1 MPVLEND
8 AMNLFSRKINQVL
21 MAACVGLTLA
31 AGAAL
36 AQAPAADAPGRPD
49 AKLVG
54 DWTVRCFP
62 IQSPSPCDIFQEQDY
77 QKTGQRVLS
86 ISIAYVPS
94 LDKHAIQLSVPWD
107 ISIPKGVVMQT
118 DAYTPPVLKYRRC
131 DRSGCYIEMAVD
143 NALVEGLAKSGAEG
157 KVNIAADNG
166 KNYTL
171 KFSLKG
177 FSRPHDD
184 RAPRPRPRPKPA
196 QRGGGAPAAPAA
208 TP

>member
-1 MPVLEND
+1 MK
-8 AMNLFSRKINQVL
+8 LFSRKINQALLATGFGLVL
-21 MAACVGLTLA
+21 T

-36 AQAPAADAPGRPD
+36 AQQAPDPAAVGRPD
-49 AKLVG
+49 AKMVG

-77 QKTGQRVLS
+77 AKTGQRVLS

-94 LDKHAIQLSVPWD
+94 LDKNAIQISVPLD
-107 ISIPKGVVMQT
+107 INIQKGVVLQT
-118 DAYTPPVLKYRRC
+118 DTYTSPALKYRRC
-131 DRSGCYIEMAVD
+131 DRGGCYVETAVD
-143 NALVEGLAKSGAEG
+143 NGLVESLAKSGPDG
-157 KVNIAADNG
+157 KINIAADNG

-177 FSRPHDD
+177 FSQARDD
-184 RAPRPRPRPKPA
+184 MVAQARAKA
-196 QRGGGAPAAPAA
+196 KAVQQGAPAPGA

>member
-1 MPVLEND
+1 
-8 AMNLFSRKINQVL
+8 MNLFSRKINQTL
-21 MAACVGLTLA
+21 MAAGIGLTLA

-36 AQAPAADAPGRPD
+36 AQQAPAAEAPGRPD
-49 AKLVG
+49 VKTVG

-94 LDKHAIQLSVPWD
+94 MDKHAIQISVPLD
-107 ISIPKGVVMQT
+107 ISIQKGVTLQT
-118 DAYTPPVLKYRRC
+118 DAYTSPTLKYRRC
-131 DRSGCYIEMAVD
+131 DRNGCYIEMAVD
-143 NALVEGLAKSGAEG
+143 NALVEGLAKSGAQG

-171 KFSLKG
+171 NFSLKG
-177 FSRPHDD
+177 FAQAHDD
-184 RAPRPRPRPKPA
+184 MVAQARAKAKPVQQSA
-196 QRGGGAPAAPAA
+196 ETVPAKP
-208 TP
+208 

>member
-21 MAACVGLTLA
+21 MAACAGLTLA

-49 AKLVG
+49 AKTVG

-94 LDKHAIQLSVPWD
+94 MDKHAIQISVPLD
-107 ISIPKGVVMQT
+107 ISIQKGVTLQT
-118 DAYTPPVLKYRRC
+118 DAYTSPTLKYRRC
-131 DRSGCYIEMAVD
+131 E
-143 NALVEGLAKSGAEG
+143 
-157 KVNIAADNG
+157 VNIAADNG

-177 FSRPHDD
+177 FSQAHDD
-184 RAPRPRPRPKPA
+184 MVAQARAKAKPVEQQA
-196 QRGGGAPAAPAA
+196 AAPAA

>member
-1 MPVLEND
+1 
-8 AMNLFSRKINQVL
+8 MNLFSRKINQTL
-21 MAACVGLTLA
+21 MAACAGLMLA
-31 AGAAL
+31 AGTAQ
-36 AQAPAADAPGRPD
+36 AQAPAADGSPGRPD
-49 AKLVG
+49 VKTVG

-94 LDKHAIQLSVPWD
+94 MDKHAIQISVPLD
-107 ISIPKGVVMQT
+107 ISIPKGVTLQT
-118 DAYTPPVLKYRRC
+118 DTYTSPVLKYRRC
-131 DRSGCYIEMAVD
+131 DRNGCYIEMAVD
-143 NALVEGLAKSGAEG
+143 NGLVEGLAKSGAEG

-177 FSRPHDD
+177 FSQAHDD
-184 RAPRPRPRPKPA
+184 MVAQARAKAKPVEQSA
-196 QRGGGAPAAPAA
+196 AAAPAK
-208 TP
+208 P